1 MNKITNCLKALNIF
15 FILILLS
22 SCNGEFNF
30 NKRIKNNDPIINSV
44 YEKLKNFK
52 KNGFIISKKEVEDF
66 FYLLI
71 KNN

>member
-1 MNKITNCLKALNIF
+1 MKNKDNQLV
-15 FILILLS
+15 
-22 SCNGEFNF
+22 
-30 NKRIKNNDPIINSV
+30 NSL

-52 KNGFIISKKEVEDF
+52 KEGLIVTKKEVEDF

>member
-1 MNKITNCLKALNIF
+1 MKKKDDQL
-15 FILILLS
+15 
-22 SCNGEFNF
+22 
-30 NKRIKNNDPIINSV
+30 INSI

-52 KNGFIISKKEVEDF
+52 KDGLLITKKEVADF